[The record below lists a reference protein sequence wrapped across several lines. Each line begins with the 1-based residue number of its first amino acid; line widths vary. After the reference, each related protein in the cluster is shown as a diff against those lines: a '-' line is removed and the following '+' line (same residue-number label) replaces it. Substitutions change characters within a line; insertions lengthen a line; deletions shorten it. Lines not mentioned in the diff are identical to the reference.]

1 MMKHFV
7 SALLLSGLL
16 SSATGLQAQE
26 IGTWKAYMSYHNPTW
41 VEKGGDRLYVLASN
55 DLYAYNEKDQSIHTF
70 DKTNGLT
77 DTGVTLIGWNKG
89 AARLVVIYESGYI
102 DLVDDKDNVVCI
114 SDYYNHSM
122 TADKPST
129 ASTTTGNSATSP
141 QASASSASTWRR
153 RR

>member
-89 AARLVVIYESGYI
+89 PRASSSSMSRA
-102 DLVDDKDNVVCI
+102 I
-114 SDYYNHSM
+114 STWSM
-122 TADKPST
+122 TR
-129 ASTTTGNSATSP
+129 TT
-141 QASASSASTWRR
+141 
-153 RR
+153 